1 MNKTFEIQEVYD
13 PEEDRQFRALIIDEV
28 LFDFGFD
35 MEEVRRA
42 KRMCGQ
48 DSFLGKSL
56 RGDICQFF
64 LESLSEFLEQPI
76 TLAEV
81 NAAIKKGYWEC
92 T

>member
-1 MNKTFEIQEVYD
+1 MKKTFEIQEVYD
-13 PEEDRQFRALIIDEV
+13 PEEDRQFRALIIDGV

-42 KRMCGQ
+42 KRICGQ

-56 RGDICQFF
+56 KGDICQFF